1 MDAFSRSYDTL
12 NRVVSDLPGPGNTN
26 NNGQSLCWSY
36 DSFGNRTAQDS
47 QTTTCPTLPSVP
59 AATVSYSPNN
69 RIYWVSGLGTGE
81 FLYDGAGNVTQDNLN
96 WYLYDAEGRICAVE
110 NRVVGTIAGYL
121 YNAEGNRIGKGLLQ
135 NMNSCDP
142 AVNSFSPTN
151 DYILGQSGEEF
162 TEMTVSGSTA
172 TWAHTNAWAGGEV
185 LATYNDTNTY
195 FALRDWLGTKR
206 VELGASIC
214 VTQYASMPY
223 GDGLT
228 PSGLQ
233 GYPSCLADA
242 SGDHFTGKERDTES
256 GNDYFGARYFGSSMG
271 RFMSPDYSDD
281 GDGPQAIPYYNPS
294 NPQTLNLYSYA
305 GNNVLS
311 NVDDDGHDYNLL
323 GGSQCGSNGVNCD
336 SSGYVL
342 GSDGNRQVVTD
353 AQTQNGGATLSQ
365 GANGGVNVTTGQG
378 TFAAVFFD
386 ASPGAVSATVSA
398 DPPIS
403 GFSQSFIAQ
412 TNAYN
417 QGAKPLLAVMAGN
430 ALAGVSIPLIAEI
443 GAGSELT
450 TLGNLAGETTHSEEA
465 ALLARHGITPEQA
478 RAAIE
483 AAKKSGN
490 VVEAMGRYG
499 PQLRYTA
506 NGIRVV
512 VATTGRNAGKIITA
526 FFK

>member
-1 MDAFSRSYDTL
+1 MQHGLVYDYGEPLCVCTFSAH
-12 NRVVSDLPGPGNTN
+12 
-26 NNGQSLCWSY
+26 LC
-36 DSFGNRTAQDS
+36 
-47 QTTTCPTLPSVP
+47 L
-59 AATVSYSPNN
+59 
-69 RIYWVSGLGTGE
+69 
-81 FLYDGAGNVTQDNLN
+81 
-96 WYLYDAEGRICAVE
+96 
-110 NRVVGTIAGYL
+110 
-121 YNAEGNRIGKGLLQ
+121 
-135 NMNSCDP
+135 
-142 AVNSFSPTN
+142 
-151 DYILGQSGEEF
+151 
-162 TEMTVSGSTA
+162 
-172 TWAHTNAWAGGEV
+172 
-185 LATYNDTNTY
+185 
-195 FALRDWLGTKR
+195 
-206 VELGASIC
+206 
-214 VTQYASMPY
+214 
-223 GDGLT
+223 
-228 PSGLQ
+228 
-233 GYPSCLADA
+233 
-242 SGDHFTGKERDTES
+242 FTGKERDTES
-256 GNDYFGARYFGSSMG
+256 GNDYFEARYFGSSMG

-305 GNNVLS
+305 GNNPLS

-342 GSDGNRQVVTD
+342 GSDGNKAVVTD
-353 AQTQNGGATLSQ
+353 AALANGTY
-365 GANGGVNVTTGQG
+365 GANFDSNGNLTSITTGQG
-378 TFAAVFFD
+378 TFGAQFFD

-417 QGAKPLLAVMAGN
+417 QGAEPLLAVMAGN

-450 TLGNLAGETTHSEEA
+450 TLGNLAGETAHSEEA

-499 PQLRYTA
+499 PQIRYTA